1 MALFEAGTQHQLVH
15 RAVKYGI
22 LFIGLTILAFIV
34 LDLGLRARLH
44 PVQYE
49 LVGWPRWCSISLL
62 SLAEHVAFGAAC
74 AAASTCAI
82 LMISVYAAEA
92 RRDNCRLKIAII
104 TWGCHCIICNDIA

>member
-49 LVGWPRWCSISLL
+49 LVGWPRWCSISLCFRWPSMWL
-62 SLAEHVAFGAAC
+62 SAQP
-74 AAASTCAI
+74 
-82 LMISVYAAEA
+82 A
-92 RRDNCRLKIAII
+92 RPLRPAPF
-104 TWGCHCIICNDIA
+104 

>member
-44 PVQYE
+44 PVQYV

-74 AAASTCAI
+74 AAASTCPI
-82 LMISVYAAEA
+82 LMISVYAAAALPA
-92 RRDNCRLKIAII
+92 R
-104 TWGCHCIICNDIA
+104 